1 MILFDGME
9 GICLLIMFIS
19 LFSLQNYENE
29 KTFIG
34 AQGKH
39 GVYLFKA
46 CLFLIMAMHLVH
58 IFVTLQGLLRMQRQI
73 SSDCFGN
80 KMSHSL

>member
-1 MILFDGME
+1 ME
-9 GICLLIMFIS
+9 CICLLIMFIK

-39 GVYLFKA
+39 GVYLFEA
-46 CLFLIMAMHLVH
+46 CLFLIMVMHLVH

-73 SSDCFGN
+73 SSDCCGN
-80 KMSHSL
+80 KMFHSL